1 MSLRGLAIVGA
12 LALGP
17 TAFAAGA
24 ASDAFSAG
32 RAALAESQA
41 AATASRQAL
50 LDASRVRQTLLA
62 RRVPAA
68 AGADPAA
75 DLERLQREGA
85 ALRSRS
91 DEALQQAVQHF
102 TAGLVAG
109 WTRWVRSTAPLTLDE
124 ALRRHVGH
132 NAVVRSVHP
141 NMPPLPPA
149 GSASAAADGFS
160 LQFPMLASQNPPP
173 DLDIGAFQLSRGQ
186 RYVAHIEVHADDGI
200 DPRAHGDAVGNA
212 AGVPLN
218 RMHRWRLLLSD
229 LHGAPVSGARI
240 EVGGHM
246 PGHVHGLPT
255 QPQVTRMLAPGVY
268 LVEGLKFQME
278 GWWVMQFEIH
288 PALPGAAP
296 DNVAFNLVFE

>member
-1 MSLRGLAIVGA
+1 MSLRGLALAGV

-17 TAFAAGA
+17 AAFAAGSTAGSA
-24 ASDAFSAG
+24 ADAFQAG
-32 RAALAESQA
+32 RTALAEAQA
-41 AATASRQAL
+41 AAAASRLAL
-50 LDASRVRQTLLA
+50 LDASRVRQALLA
-62 RRVPAA
+62 RRGQPPAA
-68 AGADPAA
+68 GDPAA
-75 DLERLQREGA
+75 ELERLQREGA

-91 DEALQQAVQHF
+91 DDARQQALQHF

-109 WTRWVRSTAPLTLDE
+109 WPRWVRSTGPLTLDE
-124 ALRRHVGH
+124 ALRRHVAH

-149 GSASAAADGFS
+149 GAASTASDNFS

-186 RYVAHIEVHADDGI
+186 RYVAHVEVHAEVQDNET
-200 DPRAHGDAVGNA
+200 AATNA

-229 LHGAPVSGARI
+229 LHGAPVSDARV
-240 EVGGHM
+240 EVAGHM

-255 QPQVTRMLAPGVY
+255 QPRVTRMLAPGVY

-288 PALPGAAP
+288 PPQPGAAP